1 MRKTLTALFIAAA
14 LPTFAMAAPAA
25 NDLPPRRWKAA
36 T

>member
-25 NDLPPRRWKAA
+25 ND
-36 T
+36 

>member
-14 LPTFAMAAPAA
+14 LPTFAMAAP
-25 NDLPPRRWKAA
+25 PPTTCRPRRWKAA